1 MNRKFPRNRNMVI
14 FIFFFFLSVGFLSVP
29 NDIVA
34 AEQKVTSGTRL
45 ATLSKVGSPINL
57 NIYGIQ
63 ASVPIMQLNGVLAMC
78 LDIDL
83 HANFAKN
90 AYQYSGVV
98 TDSNLKNLFQAG
110 LDARS
115 KGRNTEYIASQVA
128 MWGYQ
133 RGKSEN
139 EIGQAI
145 ADVLN
150 KYGYTQG
157 GKDSFSASDGV
168 NYYRSIKNSGN
179 GSNLALYL
187 YTSICDG
194 EYQSFITTTLAM
206 PCEGEECNQTCQGGT
221 PYTCE
226 IVNGKYY
233 GKNGKEVT
241 QSEYQAQCSGSNC
254 PTALQTGG
262 GTCSNT
268 ALSDPDW
275 SCIAGNSNYL
285 DTTHND
291 PGNNNPYCS
300 FYCRETLESAF
311 PYQEE
316 TFEAGQY
323 FTVGYG
329 LRNVWGPVEFSGTRE
344 CRSYYKS
351 GSKWVEGI
359 NTQKFINDYNA
370 IVAEIPKYYTEWQN
384 ELRHQAAANSASYN
398 DNDANCPIYDR
409 KFTNSLCTTTN
420 GICYG
425 TNSKGQK
432 YTYSACPSGYQW
444 GSYGC
449 YKDVVGSYGRY
460 YYSKSYI
467 KYDIYGNSSTAYTK
481 SGCSQDTSA
490 NPGYYQTQYNNA
502 VNRAQ
507 TYLNYIRQC
516 EAMNT
521 PYQLNPVVN
530 FSYNIGSSYDWSGEL
545 KSSYESSESA
555 PAINGAATSNK
566 NNSVYGNSSGCSGTN
581 CSVVA
586 YSCSGAYCSAR
597 TSLRENIYNVNVST
611 KRTITYKTASYSLP
625 DNLYKYTDKINGKAY
640 KTLPSNIKDSVS
652 YIDLSESTLPIDI
665 YISPGKYD
673 LSLSYS
679 KLGNIVN
686 GSAHFDRLVQNLD
699 NDYKCPIQIDN
710 TLIVPECKENPNSSS
725 CSNPSGIDVIYR
737 TIKLGSQDVAFP
749 SIDGDGR
756 TPGANWNSEDGS
768 IVSKYITNNR
778 NVQGEEVYTLTPL
791 YKITLT
797 PTIIKQIR
805 TYNKAVND
813 YGDFNLS
820 CEIDSSGKA
829 TGRKCISNFIHNTV
843 SANGASYNFS
853 AYFDSSATCQNIT
866 TGTFYSCADK

>member
-1 MNRKFPRNRNMVI
+1 MNRKFQKNI
-14 FIFFFFLSVGFLSVP
+14 GIAFLFLFLSIGFLSVP
-29 NDIVA
+29 NDILA
-34 AEQKVTSGTRL
+34 AESKVTSGTKL
-45 ATLSKVGSPINL
+45 ATLTKVGSPINL
-57 NIYGIQ
+57 SIYGIQ

-98 TDSNLKNLFQAG
+98 TDSTLKNLFQAG
-110 LDARS
+110 LDARA

-133 RGKSEN
+133 RGKSES

-157 GKDSFSASDGV
+157 SKDSFSQSDGV
-168 NYYRSIKNSGN
+168 NYYKAIKNSGN
-179 GSNLALYL
+179 GSHLALYL
-187 YTSICDG
+187 YISICG
-194 EYQSFITTTLAM
+194 EYQSFITTTLAT
-206 PCEGEECNQTCQGGT
+206 PCQGEECNQTCKGGT

-233 GKNGKEVT
+233 GKNGTEVT
-241 QSEYQAQCSGSNC
+241 QSQYQRQCNGSNC

-268 ALSDPDW
+268 ELSDPDW
-275 SCIAGNSNYL
+275 SCIVGNSNYL
-285 DTTHND
+285 DTTHNN
-291 PGNNNPYCS
+291 PNNPYCS
-300 FYCRETLESAF
+300 FYCRETLESVF

-329 LRNVWGPVEFSGTRE
+329 LKNVWGPVEFSGTRE

-359 NTQKFINDYNA
+359 NTQKFIDEYNA
-370 IVAEIPKYYTEWQN
+370 IVANIPQYYTNWQN
-384 ELRHQAAANSASYN
+384 ELRKQEAINNASYR
-398 DNDANCPIYDR
+398 DNDSRCPVYEYVDYSPSCATTDGNCYR
-409 KFTNSLCTTTN
+409 
-420 GICYG
+420 
-425 TNSKGQK
+425 TNSKGQQILIG
-432 YTYSACPSGYQW
+432 SACTAHPWSW
-444 GSYGC
+444 W
-449 YKDVVGSYGRY
+449 VGTCRYSEHVRNDTY
-460 YYSKSYI
+460 YYSNSYTT
-467 KYDIYGNSSTAYTK
+467 YNTSGGTSTAHT
-481 SGCSQDTSA
+481 SAGCSKDSA
-490 NPGYYQTQYNNA
+490 NPGYWQNLYNDA
-502 VNRAQ
+502 VNRAK
-507 TYLNYIRQC
+507 TLLNYIRQC

-545 KSSYESSESA
+545 KSSYEGNTSA
-555 PAINGAATSNK
+555 SATNGAATSNK
-566 NNSVYGNSSGCSGTN
+566 NNYVNGNLSGCSGTN
-581 CSVVA
+581 CSVVE
-586 YSCSGAYCSAR
+586 YNCSGVYCNAR
-597 TSLRENIYNVNVST
+597 TSARQTVYNVNVST

-640 KTLPSNIKDSVS
+640 KTLPSNIKDSAS
-652 YIDLSESTLPIDI
+652 YINLSESTLPIDT
-665 YISPGKYD
+665 YISPGKYN
-673 LSLSYS
+673 LNLSYS

-686 GSAHFDRLVQNLD
+686 GSAHFDNLVKNL
-699 NDYKCPIQIDN
+699 NNSYMCPIQIDN
-710 TLIVPECKENPNSSS
+710 TLIVPECKKNPNSPS
-725 CSNPSGIDVIYR
+725 CKNPSGIDVIYR
-737 TIKLGSQDVAFP
+737 TIKLGSEGIAFP

-778 NVQGEEVYTLTPL
+778 SVKGEEVYTLTPL

-829 TGRKCISNFIHNTV
+829 TGRKCISNFIHKTV
-843 SANGASYNFS
+843 SANGTSYNFS
-853 AYFDSSATCQNIT
+853 TYFDSSATCQNIT
-866 TGTFYSCADK
+866 SGTFYSCADK